1 MQKHHFQFQFQFHTT
16 FIFIFS
22 LLLPTLSLDTITP
35 TTPITLNQ
43 TLVSN
48 QQVFELGFFSLDN
61 NNNNNNWYIGIWYK
75 QIEPKTYVW
84 VANRDNP
91 VNSSSGKLTIG
102 GNGNIILLNQ
112 AETAVWTSNDSNYSV
127 RAVNTVAQLL
137 DSGNFVLRPEG
148 DERPE
153 SYIWESFKNPT
164 DTLLPGMR
172 LGWDR
177 KTGVNRFLRSWKS
190 GMDPGSGS
198 YTFKMNVDGFPEI
211 FISAGVKR
219 VYRSGPWNG
228 KRFSG
233 VPEMKGVSVIKFE
246 FENNYN
252 EVFYSYEMA
261 NKSDYSR
268 LIMTS
273 SGTLRRF
280 TWIESSKTWNPY
292 WFAPRDQ
299 CDEYRKCGPWG
310 VCDANAS
317 PLCKCMK
324 GFRPKNQQA
333 WDLRD
338 GSDGCVRSSEMD
350 CGSDGFRLMKNM
362 KLPEGSKA
370 FVDQTL
376 SLSECSEIC
385 KRNCSCVAYAN
396 TNISE
401 NGSGCVI
408 WAVDLLDMRQ
418 YADTEGGQDLFVRAA
433 ASDSDQSPTI
443 GTSGNGSGNN
453 VVKII
458 SITISLLAVV
468 IILLVIFY
476 LWRKKMQRSKNSNID
491 RKGPDERSH
500 DFMINEG
507 VIVTS
512 KRDYSG
518 ETTTDDL
525 ELPSFDFTTLVIA
538 TNNFSNANK
547 LGQGGFGCVYQGILM
562 EGKVVAVKR
571 LSRTSGQGVEE
582 LKNEVR
588 LIAKLQHRNLVRLL
602 GCCIEVEEKLLVY
615 EYMEHKS
622 LNTYLFDKEK
632 SHQLD
637 WQKRFD
643 IISGIARGLLY
654 LHQDSRFRII
664 HRDLKASNI
673 LLDKE
678 MNPKISDFGMARIFG
693 GDQTEAETK
702 KVVGTHGYMSPEYA
716 MDGLFSVK
724 SDVFSFGVLVL
735 EIVSGKKN
743 RGFYYASN
751 QLNLIGHIW
760 NLWKEG
766 NALEL
771 VDESIGV
778 EFSQDEVLRCIQIG
792 LLCVQE
798 HAEDR
803 PNMSKVL
810 LMLSSDVINLPQ
822 PKYPGFGLGKRD
834 SEKGSSSKQDESLTL
849 NELTVTILDGR

>member
-1 MQKHHFQFQFQFHTT
+1 MYHPSFSLTIQKMQKHDFQFQFQTT
-16 FIFIFS
+16 IIFIFS

-48 QQVFELGFFSLDN
+48 QQVFELGFFRLD
-61 NNNNNNWYIGIWYK
+61 NNNNWYIGIWYK

-102 GNGNIILLNQ
+102 GNGNIILLSE
-112 AETAVWTSNDSNYSV
+112 AGTAVWTSNDSNYSV

-198 YTFKMNVDGFPEI
+198 YAFKMNVDGFPEI
-211 FISAGVKR
+211 FLSAGVKP

-376 SLSECSEIC
+376 SLSECGEIC

-433 ASDSDQSPTI
+433 ASDS
-443 GTSGNGSGNN
+443 GTY
-453 VVKII
+453 
-458 SITISLLAVV
+458 ITF
-468 IILLVIFY
+468 FY
-476 LWRKKMQRSKNSNID
+476 T
-491 RKGPDERSH
+491 
-500 DFMINEG
+500 F
-507 VIVTS
+507 
-512 KRDYSG
+512 
-518 ETTTDDL
+518 
-525 ELPSFDFTTLVIA
+525 F
-538 TNNFSNANK
+538 
-547 LGQGGFGCVYQGILM
+547 
-562 EGKVVAVKR
+562 
-571 LSRTSGQGVEE
+571 
-582 LKNEVR
+582 
-588 LIAKLQHRNLVRLL
+588 
-602 GCCIEVEEKLLVY
+602 
-615 EYMEHKS
+615 
-622 LNTYLFDKEK
+622 
-632 SHQLD
+632 
-637 WQKRFD
+637 
-643 IISGIARGLLY
+643 
-654 LHQDSRFRII
+654 
-664 HRDLKASNI
+664 
-673 LLDKE
+673 
-678 MNPKISDFGMARIFG
+678 
-693 GDQTEAETK
+693 
-702 KVVGTHGYMSPEYA
+702 
-716 MDGLFSVK
+716 
-724 SDVFSFGVLVL
+724 
-735 EIVSGKKN
+735 
-743 RGFYYASN
+743 
-751 QLNLIGHIW
+751 
-760 NLWKEG
+760 
-766 NALEL
+766 
-771 VDESIGV
+771 
-778 EFSQDEVLRCIQIG
+778 
-792 LLCVQE
+792 
-798 HAEDR
+798 
-803 PNMSKVL
+803 
-810 LMLSSDVINLPQ
+810 
-822 PKYPGFGLGKRD
+822 
-834 SEKGSSSKQDESLTL
+834 
-849 NELTVTILDGR
+849 